1 MTLVVASVTCLLA
14 LTGAAFARDLAG
26 EVALRARA
34 QAAADAA
41 ALAAVATSAP
51 GETGTPA
58 ALARIFARHNEA
70 LLRSCRCE
78 VGSTEAVVE
87 VSVDGVV
94 ASARAVLEPHLL
106 APRRPASPTTGLHPV
121 LDAAVRRL
129 LAAASGSV
137 SMVSGYRSRAEQAR
151 LWASAVERY
160 GSPEAAD
167 DWVAPP
173 GRSMHEQGLAVD
185 LGGDVERAARLV
197 EELGLPLYRPLA
209 NEPWHFELEG
219 TRS

>member
-1 MTLVVASVTCLLA
+1 LTLVVASVTSLLA

-26 EVALRARA
+26 EAVLRARA

-51 GETGTPA
+51 GESGQPV
-58 ALARIFARHNEA
+58 ALARSFASHNA
-70 LLRSCRCE
+70 ADLRSCRCP
-78 VGSTEAVVE
+78 VGGTEAVVE
-87 VSVDGVV
+87 VSVHGVV

-106 APRRPASPTTGLHPV
+106 APQRPRAPTVGLHPAM
-121 LDAAVRRL
+121 DRAVRRL

-137 SMVSGYRSRAEQAR
+137 WLVSGYRSSAEQSR
-151 LWASAVERY
+151 LWDSAVERY
-160 GSPEAAD
+160 GTEEAAD

-209 NEPWHFELEG
+209 NEPWHFELAG

>member
-1 MTLVVASVTCLLA
+1 MTLVVAGLTCLLA

-26 EVALRARA
+26 DAVLRARA

-51 GETGTPA
+51 GERGRPA
-58 ALARIFARHNEA
+58 ALARSFARHNGA
-70 LLRSCRCE
+70 RLRSCRCP
-78 VGSTEAVVE
+78 VGATDAVVE
-87 VSVDGVV
+87 VSVGGVV
-94 ASARAVLEPHLL
+94 ASARAVLEPQLL
-106 APRRPASPTTGLHPV
+106 APRRAASSTVGLHPAM
-121 LDAAVRRL
+121 DRAVRRL

-137 SMVSGYRSRAEQAR
+137 WLVSGFRSSADQAR
-151 LWASAVERY
+151 LWDSALARY
-160 GSPEAAD
+160 GSEEAAD

-185 LGGDVERAARLV
+185 LGGDVERAAALAQ
-197 EELGLPLYRPLA
+197 ELGLPLYRPLA